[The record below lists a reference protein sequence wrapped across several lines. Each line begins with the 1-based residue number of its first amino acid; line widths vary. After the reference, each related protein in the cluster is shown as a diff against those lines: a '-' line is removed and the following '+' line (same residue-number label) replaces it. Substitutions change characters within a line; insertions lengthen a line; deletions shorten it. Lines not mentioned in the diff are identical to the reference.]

1 MNDNNYSKMIK
12 KVLGLAI
19 SLGKV
24 EYKVGENLVGLYK
37 NQVMFG
43 KIEHDMVYFLNSR
56 NKFDKIDLE
65 LLDQQ
70 DLFTKHAQKAY
81 NVLLP
86 LSY

>member
-24 EYKVGENLVGLYK
+24 EYKVGENSVGFYK

-56 NKFDKIDLE
+56 NKFDQVDLE
-65 LLDQQ
+65 LLDQE
-70 DLFTKHAQKAY
+70 DLFIKQAQKAY
-81 NVLLP
+81 SLID
-86 LSY
+86 